1 MLSLIF
7 DMILILK
14 ICIIIYFCPLL
25 DVIINLKLVLML
37 YLISLLR
44 FSSKAMFTT
53 ANRQANQNRV
63 YRIDEV
69 RTFSFISFSVGPV
82 PNNDILS
89 ALNR

>member
-1 MLSLIF
+1 
-7 DMILILK
+7 MILYT
-14 ICIIIYFCPLL
+14 ICTIIYFCPLL

-53 ANRQANQNRV
+53 AIRQANQNRLH
-63 YRIDEV
+63 RIDEV
-69 RTFSFISFSVGPV
+69 MRDFSFICFSVGPA